1 MHTDNQNIH
10 REYLRAVGAVTRY
23 VQQVRDH
30 KRPSNSNLYR
40 TLQTR
45 ANELHR
51 EVYGKALRFVSQRS
65 SPCSAPTQR

>member
-1 MHTDNQNIH
+1 MYTDNQNIH
-10 REYLRAVGAVTRY
+10 HAYLRAVGAVTRY

-51 EVYGKALRFVSQRS
+51 EVYGR
-65 SPCSAPTQR
+65 